1 MAGRIFL
8 PKDNQ
13 VLTLV
18 LGGKVLY
25 PSFDLQPL
33 ITK

>member
-1 MAGRIFL
+1 MSTTHRVLL

-18 LGGKVLY
+18 LGGNLLTFEDSVG
-25 PSFDLQPL
+25 
-33 ITK
+33 

>member
-1 MAGRIFL
+1 MSITHRIFL

-18 LGGKVLY
+18 LAGKSLY
-25 PSFDLQPL
+25 FKP
-33 ITK
+33 IVC

>member
-1 MAGRIFL
+1 MKSFKNAVLMVLFHRIFL

-18 LGGKVLY
+18 LGG
-25 PSFDLQPL
+25 
-33 ITK
+33 